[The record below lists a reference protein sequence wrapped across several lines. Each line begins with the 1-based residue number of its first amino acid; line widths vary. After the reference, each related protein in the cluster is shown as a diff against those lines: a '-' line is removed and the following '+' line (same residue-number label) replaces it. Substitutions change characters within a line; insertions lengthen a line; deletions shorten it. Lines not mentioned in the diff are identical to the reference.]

1 MGQTNPRVV
10 IIGRVN
16 VGKST
21 LFNKLIS
28 APKAIVSPIAGTTRD
43 RNYASGQWRGLSFD
57 LIDTG
62 GFNDSRQKDEIDQQI
77 LEQSIVALQEA
88 DVILLVVDARTGPV
102 TDDKKLLK
110 YIAKYPG
117 QKILVVN
124 KVDSNK
130 WRSQTSEFYKLNLTE
145 QCLVSAANGIG
156 TGDLLDKIVE
166 LLKNNPAKKLK
177 KSKNI
182 TADAEPAK
190 EIKVAVV
197 GKPNVGK
204 SSLINAILGEKRLI
218 VSAQPHTTRDAQ
230 DIAILWK
237 NSKIILVDTAGLRR
251 HSKKSPRILEKQA
264 ADQSIHS
271 IHQADIT
278 ILVTDVA
285 EKLSWQDKHLID
297 EISSSRQGL
306 LILANKWDLITDKES
321 NYYLDYYRRFFSFAK
336 WVPIMFTSTAK
347 HLKLKN
353 ILDLIL
359 AINEEKH
366 RVITDNALSKLL
378 LDIVKRHK
386 PTKGKGTKHPYIYS
400 LRQIGANPPQF
411 AIKTNFKATL
421 HESYLRFIEN
431 SLRHKFGFQGV
442 PIRIIVQKSQNP
454 HDI

>member
-190 EIKVAVV
+190 EIKVAV
-197 GKPNVGK
+197 
-204 SSLINAILGEKRLI
+204 
-218 VSAQPHTTRDAQ
+218 
-230 DIAILWK
+230 
-237 NSKIILVDTAGLRR
+237 
-251 HSKKSPRILEKQA
+251 
-264 ADQSIHS
+264 
-271 IHQADIT
+271 
-278 ILVTDVA
+278 
-285 EKLSWQDKHLID
+285 
-297 EISSSRQGL
+297 
-306 LILANKWDLITDKES
+306 
-321 NYYLDYYRRFFSFAK
+321 
-336 WVPIMFTSTAK
+336 
-347 HLKLKN
+347 
-353 ILDLIL
+353 
-359 AINEEKH
+359 
-366 RVITDNALSKLL
+366 
-378 LDIVKRHK
+378 
-386 PTKGKGTKHPYIYS
+386 
-400 LRQIGANPPQF
+400 
-411 AIKTNFKATL
+411 
-421 HESYLRFIEN
+421 
-431 SLRHKFGFQGV
+431 
-442 PIRIIVQKSQNP
+442 
-454 HDI
+454 